1 MKGEEKDWLGYLLPQ
16 GYSTILN
23 ARPSQQI
30 DVDWGNSIHQLKHIM
45 SNAVASKLFA
55 EKNILC
61 VGPEMVPQPKGKRV
75 CSISPVTTYLSHTDL
90 FIKRAGVDEKSQEAI
105 NAVAR
110 IILSM
115 GADRVEAVTELRYAA
130 HNLSDYDYLVIRE
143 ASHYQDEFAECVTVH
158 WAWVKDCL
166 IASRF
171 LPLPDWFSESSQ
183 EA

>member
-1 MKGEEKDWLGYLLPQ
+1 
-16 GYSTILN
+16 
-23 ARPSQQI
+23 
-30 DVDWGNSIHQLKHIM
+30 M

-55 EKNILC
+55 EKSILC

-75 CSISPVTTYLSHTDL
+75 CSINLATAYLSHTDF
-90 FIKRAGVDEKSQEAI
+90 FIKRAGIDEKSQEAI

-115 GADRVEAVTELRYAA
+115 GADRVEAVTELKYTT
-130 HNLSDYDYLVIRE
+130 HNLSDYDYIVIRE
-143 ASHYQDEFAECVTVH
+143 ASHYQPEFAECDTVH
-158 WAWVKDCL
+158 WAWVKDSL